1 MSKLKILILWLIT
14 PLFFVGVSFWYIS
27 QEYITS
33 KNLEYVKTL
42 TWSDMNTTSFMDQV
56 STTSEYCYSFNTWV
70 AITSSN
76 RSFRFASCIDFACA
90 TNYYSFLYNYDKIF
104 TVNTNIYLQNQTL
117 SLKTSTT
124 QTELNNFYQNNLFCF
139 KPYIWYSGLTW
150 GLFNTFY
157 INNLSNST
165 DSNVQISVYRVK
177 DTVVSDCSSVE
188 SQLSSCQSDY
198 NTLSWSYNT
207 CIDTLNVKQGL
218 LTTCQTDLQS
228 CQNWVDASC
237 LQCQENLSGCLS
249 DKTNLQNYN
258 NSLSLQLNECL
269 SNWGAWD
276 LLSWDCQTFSLFW
289 TNDNLPYSLPIR
301 NNLFLPDWFQSYIS
315 WGVQAISK
323 INKDQYSFDSFEDLY
338 SWYDKIYLFL
348 FGLPMFAL
356 FLYYVKTYFIYLF
369 KKEK

>member
-14 PLFFVGVSFWYIS
+14 PLLFVGVSFWYIS
-27 QEYITS
+27 QENITN
-33 KNLEYVKTL
+33 KNLEYVKNL
-42 TWSDMNTTSFMDQV
+42 TWSDMNTTNFIDQV

-70 AITSSN
+70 NFTSNSQ
-76 RSFRFASCIDFACA
+76 RTIPFWACKDSVCM
-90 TNYYSFLYNYDKIF
+90 NQYYIFLYNYDKIF
-104 TVNTNIYLQNQTL
+104 PTSNNIVNTNQNL
-117 SLKTSTT
+117 YFFPELT
-124 QTELNNFYQNNLFCF
+124 QNELDNFYQNNLFCF
-139 KPYIWYSGLTW
+139 KPFIWHASLTW

-157 INNLSNST
+157 LRNITITSDPNLT
-165 DSNVQISVYRVK
+165 LSVYKVK
-177 DTVVSDCSSVE
+177 DSVADCSSVE

-218 LTTCQTDLQS
+218 LSTCESDLQS
-228 CQNWVDASC
+228 CQNWADTSC

-249 DKTNLQNYN
+249 DKANLQNYN

-269 SNWGAWD
+269 SSWGAWD

-323 INKDQYSFDSFEDLY
+323 INKDQYTFDSFEDLY